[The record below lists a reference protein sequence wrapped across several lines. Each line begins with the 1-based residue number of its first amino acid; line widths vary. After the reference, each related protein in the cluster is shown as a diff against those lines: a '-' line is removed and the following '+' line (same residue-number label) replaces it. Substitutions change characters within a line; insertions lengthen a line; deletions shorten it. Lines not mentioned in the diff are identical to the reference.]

1 MTTKQIPDI
10 IVSRLPR
17 YLRAL
22 DYMLR
27 KGIKTTSSQELGEAI
42 GISAAQIRKD
52 LSQFGEFGKQGTGYS
67 VRFLV
72 DQLKSILHL
81 DRSWD
86 LVLVGVGDLGTAL
99 ARYQGFVNRGFR
111 IILAFDNDPDKIGKS
126 VGDLTVMSMDKMQRE
141 ITRSGAKIAMLTVP
155 AASAQSVAETLVE
168 SGIRAILNY
177 TPMQLNLPEEI
188 RVEYID
194 PLVKL
199 QHMTYY
205 LG

>member
-1 MTTKQIPDI
+1 MAKNQIPDI
-10 IVSRLPR
+10 VVGRLPR

-22 DYMLR
+22 DHMLR
-27 KGIKTTSSQELGEAI
+27 NGIKTTSSQELGEAI

-67 VRFLV
+67 VRYLV
-72 DQLKSILHL
+72 EQLQGILHL

-99 ARYQGFVNRGFR
+99 ARYQGFVNRGFK
-111 IILAFDNDPDKIGKS
+111 IVLAFDNDPEKIGKS
-126 VGDLTVMSMDKMQRE
+126 IGDLVVKSIDTMQEE

-155 AASAQSVAETLVE
+155 AVEAQAVAETLVN

-177 TPMQLNLPEEI
+177 TPLQLNLPADI
-188 RVEYID
+188 RVGYID

>member
-1 MTTKQIPDI
+1 MAKNQIPDI
-10 IVSRLPR
+10 VVSRLPR

-22 DYMLR
+22 DHMLHN
-27 KGIKTTSSQELGEAI
+27 GIKTTSSQELGDAI

-72 DQLKSILHL
+72 EQLQAILHL
-81 DRSWD
+81 DRTWD
-86 LVLVGVGDLGTAL
+86 LALVGVGDLGSAL
-99 ARYQGFVNRGFR
+99 ARYQGFVNRGFK
-111 IILAFDNDPDKIGKS
+111 IVLAFDNDPEKIGKS
-126 VGDLTVMSMDKMQRE
+126 IAGFVIKSIDSIEEE
-141 ITRSGAKIAMLTVP
+141 IPNSGVKIAMLTVP
-155 AASAQSVAETLVE
+155 AAQAQSVADRLVN

-177 TPMQLNLPEEI
+177 TPFQLNLPEDI
-188 RVEYID
+188 HVGYID